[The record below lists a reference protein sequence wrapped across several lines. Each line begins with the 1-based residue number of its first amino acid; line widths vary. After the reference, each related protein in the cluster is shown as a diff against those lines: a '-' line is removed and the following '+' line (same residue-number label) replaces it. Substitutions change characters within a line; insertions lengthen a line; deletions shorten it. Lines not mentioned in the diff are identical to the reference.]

1 MAVTDFL
8 SQEQL
13 QQMMDERFGVPE
25 GTARSSP
32 LSFQYEQE
40 KYPSGKSKLYRDRE
54 GPFSPIMQ
62 TQNPDAYYEQVMSMG
77 TEGDPWMGAR
87 DYTDAPFAK
96 ESGDYASKHWGDY
109 INYDET
115 TDRPYQGNWSW
126 QKGYG
131 PNKLTDLREQDPNL
145 MRALIR
151 QNRTN
156 LYDSGI
162 PAATN
167 ITSPSQDFSFSEYQ
181 GPNLEDEGIPAVAQ
195 KKGFLPTILGAAKG
209 ALNRYNPLYE
219 GSQNYNPNLKGQI
232 DALNQKGYL
241 SGTGGKTGPYRIT
254 GGNLAGQNL
263 VSMFGTNDYNQ
274 MLQNKIDRMDKTLA
288 GLSTQGWSEDEEIRK
303 RGIFEAKKKNIDKE
317 LKFAQQIQQQKID
330 LANEAA
336 SRKAPSGGGWKPDP
350 GRSYSGPELSQ
361 IGLQHYTGP
370 GMAFEAKTSASGR
383 GPKQEGGRAEF
394 QAGGPP
400 GGGDPGM
407 KGTGQS
413 YGDSYLEGFSR
424 AGPTV
429 SLGSRVDN
437 TGNTGGNGIVNTNL
451 ITTPIVEPSWK
462 DKFLNAVG
470 WNKPTDE
477 TDDENIV
484 DTIGSNIRNVPAL
497 KTQIQTT
504 NDILANLMANES
516 TLNQGGRVGYKTGGR
531 VGILSVF

>member
-254 GGNLAGQNL
+254 GGPLAGKNL
-263 VSMFGTNDYNQ
+263 VSMFGTNDYDE
-274 MLQNKIDRMDKTLA
+274 MLQNKADWFQRRKDLGKGFSQTNWDKVIAEQLIQKQNRDGGGAKVTAPSRGAWSPNQA
-288 GLSTQGWSEDEEIRK
+288 GAAT
-303 RGIFEAKKKNIDKE
+303 A
-317 LKFAQQIQQQKID
+317 AQLQSAAGNYAAARARTASRVGPGGQQKAYG
-330 LANEAA
+330 LA
-336 SRKAPSGGGWKPDP
+336 
-350 GRSYSGPELSQ
+350 Q
-361 IGLQHYTGP
+361 
-370 GMAFEAKTSASGR
+370 
-383 GPKQEGGRAEF
+383 GGRAGF